1 MSIHDE
7 LRQVEEDLARLRS
20 EVAGLRE
27 QVGDLGPTDPMDRS
41 ALISMADQ
49 QEALADEL
57 EGRRESL
64 LKRLGDNGER
74 VDAQDL

>member
-27 QVGDLGPTDPMDRS
+27 QVGDLGPTDAMDRS

-57 EGRRESL
+57 EERRESL
-64 LKRLGDNGER
+64 LKQVGD
-74 VDAQDL
+74 L

>member
-27 QVGDLGPTDPMDRS
+27 QVGDLGPTDSMDRS

-57 EGRRESL
+57 EERREKL
-64 LKRLGDNGER
+64 LKQVG
-74 VDAQDL
+74 DAQDR